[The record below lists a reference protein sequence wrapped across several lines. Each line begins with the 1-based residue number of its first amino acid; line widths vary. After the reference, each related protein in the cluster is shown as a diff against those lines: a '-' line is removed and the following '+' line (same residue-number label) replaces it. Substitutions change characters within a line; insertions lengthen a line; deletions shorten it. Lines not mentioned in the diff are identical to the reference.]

1 MESATSFRASVLAGR
16 VVRMS
21 RVRGG
26 MSSRFSVPLA
36 ATVGGVDVMVVD
48 LDLDLE
54 DLAVEDE
61 DEEEDGERDSGG
73 SGGGT

>member
-1 MESATSFRASVLAGR
+1 
-16 VVRMS
+16 
-21 RVRGG
+21 
-26 MSSRFSVPLA
+26 MSSRFSAPLA

-54 DLAVEDE
+54 DLVVENE

-73 SGGGT
+73 SSGGT

>member
-1 MESATSFRASVLAGR
+1 MSLRASVLAGR

-26 MSSRFSVPLA
+26 MSSRFSAPLA
-36 ATVGGVDVMVVD
+36 ATVGGADVMVVD
-48 LDLDLE
+48 FDFGLE
-54 DLAVEDE
+54 DLVVEDE
-61 DEEEDGERDSGG
+61 DEDEDGERDSGG

>member
-1 MESATSFRASVLAGR
+1 MSLRASVFWGR

-26 MSSRFSVPLA
+26 MSSRESIALLLGVV
-36 ATVGGVDVMVVD
+36 VGCVDAIVFVFGD
-48 LDLDLE
+48 LSLE
-54 DLAVEDE
+54 VFDE
-61 DEEEDGERDSGG
+61 VDGERDSGG